1 MLELSYITHREFFI
15 MQKKI
20 TLITGGQ
27 RSGKSSF
34 AESYAL
40 SLSNCPIY
48 IATSRIWD
56 EDYAERIKRH
66 QKDRGDEWVTLEEE
80 KYLSHNSVKDQV
92 IVIDCVT
99 LWTTNFFFDR
109 SEDELDD
116 IYAEI
121 TTEFLKF
128 TQQTAHFIFV
138 TNEIGLGGIAIDPIQ
153 RRFTDLL
160 GWINQFI
167 AKQADNV
174 TFMVAGIP
182 MQIKGQL

>member
-1 MLELSYITHREFFI
+1 ML
-15 MQKKI
+15 KKI

-34 AESYAL
+34 AERYAL
-40 SLSNCPIY
+40 SLSNSPIY

-66 QKDRGDEWVTLEEE
+66 QRDRTDQWQTLEEE
-80 KYLSHNSVKDQV
+80 KYLSHHSINNQV

-109 SEDELDD
+109 SEDNLDD
-116 IYAEI
+116 IFEEI
-121 TTEFLKF
+121 TAEFLKF
-128 TQQTAHFIFV
+128 TQQDAHFIFV

-160 GWINQFI
+160 GWVNQFI
-167 AKQADNV
+167 AKHADNV
-174 TFMVAGIP
+174 TFMVSGIP
-182 MQIKGQL
+182 MQIKGKL

>member
-1 MLELSYITHREFFI
+1 
-15 MQKKI
+15 MQRQI

-34 AESYAL
+34 AERHAL
-40 SLSNCPIY
+40 SLSASPIY

-56 EDYAERIKRH
+56 EDYAKRIQRH
-66 QKDRGDEWVTLEEE
+66 QKDRGDKWQTFEEE
-80 KYLSHNSVKDQV
+80 KYLSNLSVEKQV

-109 SEDELDD
+109 SEDSIDD
-116 IYAEI
+116 VYQEI
-121 TTEFLKF
+121 TKEFLKF
-128 TQQTAHFIFV
+128 TQQNAHFIFV
-138 TNEIGLGGIAIDPIQ
+138 TNEVGLGGIAIDPIQ

-167 AKQADNV
+167 AQHADNV
-174 TFMVAGIP
+174 TFMVSGIP
-182 MQIKGQL
+182 MQIKGKL

>member
-1 MLELSYITHREFFI
+1 
-15 MQKKI
+15 MQRQI

-34 AESYAL
+34 AERYAL
-40 SLSNCPIY
+40 SLSESPIY

-56 EDYAERIKRH
+56 EDHSQRILRH
-66 QKDRGDEWVTLEEE
+66 QKDRGNEWQTIEEE
-80 KYLSHNSVKDQV
+80 KQLSKHNVVQKI

-109 SEDELDD
+109 SEDSLDD
-116 IYAEI
+116 IFQEI
-121 TTEFLKF
+121 TDEFLQF
-128 TQQTAHFIFV
+128 IQQDAHFIFV
-138 TNEIGLGGIAIDPIQ
+138 TNEIGLGGMPIDPIQ

-167 AKQADNV
+167 AKHADNV
-174 TFMVAGIP
+174 TFMVSGLP
-182 MQIKGQL
+182 MQIKGKL